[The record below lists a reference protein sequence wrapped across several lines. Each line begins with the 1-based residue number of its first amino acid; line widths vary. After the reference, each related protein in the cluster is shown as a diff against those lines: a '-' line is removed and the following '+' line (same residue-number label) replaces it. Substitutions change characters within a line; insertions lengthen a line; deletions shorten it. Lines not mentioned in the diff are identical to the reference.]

1 MPSSSEPNGAEPNIA
16 EPNGAK
22 PNGAK
27 PNIAEAYRECANITR
42 RSGSSFASA
51 FWMLPKPRRN
61 ALHAIY
67 AFCRLADDIADDPAI
82 AGDRTALLA
91 RWREELDDAFRG
103 KAQHAVGIALSDAIE
118 AYRLPE
124 RVFLD
129 LLDGVEFDLA
139 EGPIDTFDD
148 LRLYCYRVASTVGLL
163 VVRIL
168 GFENPRVLEYA
179 ETLGIAVQLTNV
191 LRDVGDDA
199 STGRIYL
206 PKDELERFGVSAKSI
221 LAGQRTDELQL
232 LLSFYAKRAASFYER
247 AEQLLPDEDR
257 RALRPATAMGRIY
270 RALLAEL
277 IERKFPCFEQSV
289 RLSKPRRVA
298 IAAKVW
304 LGIE

>member
-1 MPSSSEPNGAEPNIA
+1 MPSESEPNTSQ
-16 EPNGAK
+16 
-22 PNGAK
+22 
-27 PNIAEAYRECANITR
+27 AYRECAEITR
-42 RSGSSFASA
+42 RSGSSFAST
-51 FWMLPKPRRN
+51 FWMLPKPKRN

-103 KAQHAVGIALSDAIE
+103 KAQHAVGVALSDAIE
-118 AYRLPE
+118 RFRLPE
-124 RVFLD
+124 RLFLD
-129 LLDGVEFDLA
+129 LLAGVEFDLA
-139 EGPIDTFDD
+139 DGPIETFDD
-148 LRLYCYRVASTVGLL
+148 LRLYCFRVASTVGLL

-168 GFENPRVLEYA
+168 GFENPRSLEFA

-206 PKDELERFGVSAKSI
+206 PKDELERFGASAESI
-221 LAGQRTDELQL
+221 LAGQMTDELQL
-232 LLSFYAKRAASFYER
+232 MLSFNAKRAASYYER
-247 AEQLLPDEDR
+247 AEQLLPNEDR

-270 RALLAEL
+270 RALLDEL
-277 IERKFPCFEQSV
+277 IERRFPCFGPPV
-289 RLSKPRRVA
+289 RISRPRRVA

-304 LGIE
+304 MGMP

>member
-1 MPSSSEPNGAEPNIA
+1 MPSESEPNVT
-16 EPNGAK
+16 
-22 PNGAK
+22 
-27 PNIAEAYRECANITR
+27 EAYGECAEITR

-51 FWMLPKPRRN
+51 FWMLPKPKRN

-67 AFCRLADDIADDPAI
+67 AFCRLADDIADDPKV
-82 AGDRTALLA
+82 AGDRTALLV

-103 KAQHAVGIALSDAIE
+103 KAQHAVGVALSDAVE
-118 AYRLPE
+118 RYQLPE
-124 RVFLD
+124 HVFAD
-129 LLDGVEFDLA
+129 LLTGVEFDLA
-139 EGPIDTFDD
+139 DGPIETFDD

-168 GFENPRVLEYA
+168 GFENSRSLEFA

-206 PKDELERFGVSAKSI
+206 PKDEIERFGVSTESI
-221 LAGQRTDELQL
+221 FSGQTTDELQL
-232 LLSFYAKRAASFYER
+232 MLSFNAKRAASYYER

-270 RALLAEL
+270 RALLDEL
-277 IERKFPCFEQSV
+277 TERDFPCFGQSV
-289 RLSKPRRVA
+289 RLSKSRRVA

-304 LGIE
+304 MGME

>member
-1 MPSSSEPNGAEPNIA
+1 MSLLLGMPSESEPNTSQ
-16 EPNGAK
+16 
-22 PNGAK
+22 
-27 PNIAEAYRECANITR
+27 AYRECAEITR
-42 RSGSSFASA
+42 RSGSSFAST
-51 FWMLPKPRRN
+51 FWMLPKPKRN

-103 KAQHAVGIALSDAIE
+103 KAQHAVGVALSDAIE
-118 AYRLPE
+118 RFRLPE
-124 RVFLD
+124 RLFLD
-129 LLDGVEFDLA
+129 LLAGVEFDLA
-139 EGPIDTFDD
+139 DGPIETFDD
-148 LRLYCYRVASTVGLL
+148 LRLYCFRVASTVGLL

-168 GFENPRVLEYA
+168 GFENPRSLEFA

-206 PKDELERFGVSAKSI
+206 PKDELERFGASAESI
-221 LAGQRTDELQL
+221 LAGQMTDELQL
-232 LLSFYAKRAASFYER
+232 MLSFNAKRAASYYER
-247 AEQLLPDEDR
+247 AEQLLPNEAR

-270 RALLAEL
+270 RALLDEL
-277 IERKFPCFEQSV
+277 IERRFPCFGPPV
-289 RLSKPRRVA
+289 RISRPRRVA

-304 LGIE
+304 MGMP

>member
-1 MPSSSEPNGAEPNIA
+1 MPGITSDPKPDIA
-16 EPNGAK
+16 A
-22 PNGAK
+22 
-27 PNIAEAYRECANITR
+27 AYRECVDITR

-51 FWMLPKPRRN
+51 FWMLPKKKRN

-67 AFCRLADDIADDPAI
+67 AFCRLADDIADDPEI
-82 AGDRTALLA
+82 AGDRTALLV
-91 RWREELDDAFRG
+91 RWREELDDAFRR
-103 KAQHAVGIALSDAIE
+103 KAQHAVGVALSDAIE
-118 AYRLPE
+118 AYRFPE
-124 RVFLD
+124 QVFSD
-129 LLDGVEFDLA
+129 LLDGIEFDLA
-139 EGPIDTFDD
+139 DGPIETFDD

-168 GFENPRVLEYA
+168 GFDNPRSLEFA

-206 PKDELERFGVSAKSI
+206 PSEELERFGVSVESI
-221 LAGQRTDELQL
+221 FARQMTDELRL
-232 LLSFYAKRAASFYER
+232 MLSFNAKRAVSYYEK

-270 RALLAEL
+270 RALLDEL
-277 IERKFPCFEQSV
+277 IERQFPCFEQPV
-289 RLSKPRRVA
+289 RISKPRRVA

-304 LGIE
+304 MGME

>member
-1 MPSSSEPNGAEPNIA
+1 MPSESEPNTSQ
-16 EPNGAK
+16 
-22 PNGAK
+22 
-27 PNIAEAYRECANITR
+27 AYRECAEITR
-42 RSGSSFASA
+42 RSGSSFAST
-51 FWMLPKPRRN
+51 FWMLPKPKRN

-103 KAQHAVGIALSDAIE
+103 KAQHAVGVALSDAIE
-118 AYRLPE
+118 RFQLPE

-129 LLDGVEFDLA
+129 LLAGVEFDLA
-139 EGPIDTFDD
+139 DGPIETFDD

-168 GFENPRVLEYA
+168 GFENPRSLEFA

-206 PKDELERFGVSAKSI
+206 PKDELERFGASVESI
-221 LAGQRTDELQL
+221 LAGQMTDELQL
-232 LLSFYAKRAASFYER
+232 MLSFNAKRAASYYER

-270 RALLAEL
+270 RALLNEL
-277 IERKFPCFEQSV
+277 IERRFPCFGPQV
-289 RLSKPRRVA
+289 RISKPRRVA

-304 LGIE
+304 MGIP

>member
-1 MPSSSEPNGAEPNIA
+1 MSLLLGMPSEPEPNVT
-16 EPNGAK
+16 
-22 PNGAK
+22 
-27 PNIAEAYRECANITR
+27 EAYRECAKITR
-42 RSGSSFASA
+42 RSGSSFAST
-51 FWMLPKPRRN
+51 FWMLPKPKRN

-103 KAQHAVGIALSDAIE
+103 KAQHAVGVALSDAIE
-118 AYRLPE
+118 SYRLPE

-139 EGPIDTFDD
+139 DGPIETFDD
-148 LRLYCYRVASTVGLL
+148 LRLYCYRVASTVGVL

-168 GFENPRVLEYA
+168 GFENPQSLEFA

-206 PKDELERFGVSAKSI
+206 PRDELERFGVSAESI
-221 LAGQRTDELQL
+221 LAGQKTDGLQL
-232 LLSFYAKRAASFYER
+232 MLSFYAKRAASFYDR
-247 AEQLLPDEDR
+247 AEQLLPDEDH
-257 RALRPATAMGRIY
+257 RALRPAIAMGRIY
-270 RALLAEL
+270 RALLNEL
-277 IERKFPCFEQSV
+277 IERQFPCFEQSV

-304 LGIE
+304 MGME

>member
-1 MPSSSEPNGAEPNIA
+1 MSLFLGMPSEPEPDF
-16 EPNGAK
+16 
-22 PNGAK
+22 
-27 PNIAEAYRECANITR
+27 AEAYRECAEITR

-51 FWMLPKPRRN
+51 FWMLPKAKRN

-67 AFCRLADDIADDPAI
+67 AFCRLADDIADDPEI
-82 AGDRTALLA
+82 AGDRRALLT

-103 KAQHAVGIALSDAIE
+103 EAKHAVSIALSDAVE
-118 AYRLPE
+118 RFRLPE
-124 RVFLD
+124 RVFVD
-129 LLDGVEFDLA
+129 LLAGVEFDLTK
-139 EGPIDTFDD
+139 GPIETFDD

-168 GFENPRVLEYA
+168 GFENPRSLEFA

-199 STGRIYL
+199 GAGRIYL
-206 PKDELERFGVSAKSI
+206 PSDELERFGVSTESI
-221 LAGQRTDELQL
+221 LAGQMTAELQL
-232 LLSFYAKRAASFYER
+232 MLSFNAKRAASYYER

-270 RALLAEL
+270 RALLDEL
-277 IERKFPCFEQSV
+277 IERDFPCFEQPV
-289 RLSKPRRVA
+289 RISKSRRVA

-304 LGIE
+304 LGMQ

>member
-1 MPSSSEPNGAEPNIA
+1 MSRLPDHPSEAEP
-16 EPNGAK
+16 K
-22 PNGAK
+22 
-27 PNIAEAYRECANITR
+27 IAEAYRECAEITR

-51 FWMLPKPRRN
+51 FWMLPTAKRN

-67 AFCRLADDIADDPAI
+67 AFCRLADDIADDPKI

-91 RWREELDDAFRG
+91 RWREELDDAYRG
-103 KAQHAVGIALSDAIE
+103 KAQHAVAVALSDAVE
-118 AYRLPE
+118 RFRLPE
-124 RVFLD
+124 GVFLD
-129 LLDGVEFDLA
+129 LLAGVEFDLA
-139 EGPIDTFDD
+139 NGPIETFDD

-168 GFENPRVLEYA
+168 GFTNPRSLEFA

-206 PKDELERFGVSAKSI
+206 PKDELERFGVSSESL
-221 LAGQRTDELQL
+221 LAGRRTDELQYL
-232 LLSFYAKRAASFYER
+232 LRSYAERAASYYER
-247 AEQLLPDEDR
+247 ADQLLPDEDR
-257 RALRPATAMGRIY
+257 RSLRPATAMGRIY
-270 RALLAEL
+270 RALLDEL
-277 IERKFPCFEQSV
+277 IERNFPCFEQPV

-304 LGIE
+304 MGME

>member
-1 MPSSSEPNGAEPNIA
+1 MSLLLGMPSNSEPKIA
-16 EPNGAK
+16 EPSIAK
-22 PNGAK
+22 
-27 PNIAEAYRECANITR
+27 AYRECAEITR

-51 FWMLPKPRRN
+51 FWMLPKPKRN

-67 AFCRLADDIADDPAI
+67 AFCRLADDIADDPKI

-103 KAQHAVGIALSDAIE
+103 KAQRGVSVALSDAIE
-118 AYRLPE
+118 RFRLPE

-129 LLDGVEFDLA
+129 LLAGVEFDLA
-139 EGPIDTFDD
+139 NEPIDTFDD
-148 LRLYCYRVASTVGLL
+148 LQLYCYRVASTVGLL

-168 GFENPRVLEYA
+168 GFENPRSLEFA

-206 PKDELERFGVSAKSI
+206 PKVELERFGISTESI
-221 LAGQRTDELQL
+221 LAGEMTAELQL
-232 LLSFYAKRAASFYER
+232 MLSFNAKRAASYYER

-270 RALLAEL
+270 RALLDEL
-277 IERKFPCFEQSV
+277 IERNFPCFEQPV

-304 LGIE
+304 MGME

>member
-1 MPSSSEPNGAEPNIA
+1 VSLLLGMPSEPE
-16 EPNGAK
+16 
-22 PNGAK
+22 
-27 PNIAEAYRECANITR
+27 PNIAEAYRKCAEITR
-42 RSGSSFASA
+42 RSGSSFAST
-51 FWMLPKPRRN
+51 FWMLPKPKRN

-67 AFCRLADDIADDPAI
+67 AFCRLADDIADDPEI

-91 RWREELDDAFRG
+91 RWRKELDHAFRG
-103 KAQHAVGIALSDAIE
+103 KAQHSVGIALSDAVE
-118 AYRLPE
+118 RFRLPE
-124 RVFLD
+124 RIFLD
-129 LLDGVEFDLA
+129 LLAGVEFDLA
-139 EGPIDTFDD
+139 DGPIQTFDD

-168 GFENPRVLEYA
+168 GFENPRSLEFA

-206 PKDELERFGVSAKSI
+206 PKDEFERFGISSESI
-221 LAGQRTDELQL
+221 LAGQMTAELQL
-232 LLSFYAKRAASFYER
+232 MLSFNAKRAASYYER

-270 RALLAEL
+270 RALLDEL
-277 IERKFPCFEQSV
+277 IDRGFPCFEQSV

-304 LGIE
+304 MGME

>member
-1 MPSSSEPNGAEPNIA
+1 MPSESEPNTSQ
-16 EPNGAK
+16 
-22 PNGAK
+22 
-27 PNIAEAYRECANITR
+27 AYRECAEITR
-42 RSGSSFASA
+42 RSGSSFAST
-51 FWMLPKPRRN
+51 FWMLPKPKRN

-103 KAQHAVGIALSDAIE
+103 KAQHAVGVALSDAIE
-118 AYRLPE
+118 RFQLPE

-129 LLDGVEFDLA
+129 LLAGVEFDLA
-139 EGPIDTFDD
+139 DGPIETFDD

-168 GFENPRVLEYA
+168 GFENPRSLEFA

-206 PKDELERFGVSAKSI
+206 PKDELERFGASVESI
-221 LAGQRTDELQL
+221 LAGQMTDELQVM
-232 LLSFYAKRAASFYER
+232 LSFNAKRAASYYER

-270 RALLAEL
+270 RALLNEL
-277 IERKFPCFEQSV
+277 IERRFPCFGPPV
-289 RLSKPRRVA
+289 RISKPRRVA

-304 LGIE
+304 MGMP